1 MKYKDFEEFLMEE
14 HSKQYRGL
22 DDDMPDD
29 YTNWLENLGIDGI
42 IEYGNIFASK
52 IALQALKEIKI

>member
-1 MKYKDFEEFLMEE
+1 MEE